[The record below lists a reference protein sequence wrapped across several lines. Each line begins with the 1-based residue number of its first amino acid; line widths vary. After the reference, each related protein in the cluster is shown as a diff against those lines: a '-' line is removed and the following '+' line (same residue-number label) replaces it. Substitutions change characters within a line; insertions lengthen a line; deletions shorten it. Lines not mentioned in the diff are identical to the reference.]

1 MKVKHILLVMAAI
14 GLVLP
19 LVGCSGDNKVEQG
32 RVVGVEKN
40 AEGKVT
46 KIDLIHDSAMD
57 PQNPVYDVVPP
68 ATFTMPKDP
77 AETGPEPR
85 PGQRMKLDTD
95 KKEIVIYDLNTKK
108 LEHIAINIT
117 DLQKSVD
124 ANHQLVK
131 GKDFPLID
139 LDKKSITIYSPRQK
153 MLCTFTPPDMYL
165 DQNKYQPSTWL
176 AGDEV
181 RLTYKDADRYQALR
195 FMNISRTDIYKR

>member
-14 GLVLP
+14 ALTLP

-40 AEGKVT
+40 AEGKVI

-57 PQNPVYDVVPP
+57 PQNPVYDVLPP
-68 ATFTMPKDP
+68 ATFNMPKDP
-77 AETGPEPR
+77 AETGPEPQA
-85 PGQRMKLDTD
+85 GQRMKLDVD
-95 KKEIVIYDLNTKK
+95 KKEIIIYDLESKK
-108 LEHIAINIT
+108 LETIPIDIT
-117 DLQKSVD
+117 DLQDSVD
-124 ANHQLVK
+124 SRHKVLENK
-131 GKDFPLID
+131 TFPIID

-153 MLCTFTPPDMYL
+153 MLCTFTPPEMYL
-165 DQNKYQPSTWL
+165 DQNRYQPSTWL

-195 FMNISRTDIYKR
+195 FMNISKTDIYKR